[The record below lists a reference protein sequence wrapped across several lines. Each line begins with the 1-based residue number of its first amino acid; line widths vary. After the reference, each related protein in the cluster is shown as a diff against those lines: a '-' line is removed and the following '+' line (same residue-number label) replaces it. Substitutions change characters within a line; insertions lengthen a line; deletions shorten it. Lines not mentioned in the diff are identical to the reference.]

1 MDGPQSEPV
10 YPPRTP
16 TPPAGSNGRV
26 GPTAQLMSRRNIE
39 MQLNDVARA
48 ILDVSARA
56 VADVV
61 ERLSHGN

>member
-1 MDGPQSEPV
+1 
-10 YPPRTP
+10 
-16 TPPAGSNGRV
+16 
-26 GPTAQLMSRRNIE
+26 MSRRNIE
-39 MQLNDVARA
+39 MQLNDAARA